1 MSCVLL
7 LVNCSRVVHDFVRKN
22 REGIVEIE
30 SVLARRSSDKSER
43 TVSTDSSSFKYV
55 VTKRV
60 REIEVHIV
68 SAASLHGNGTLYTVS
83 GIQCQTH
90 IFLGTCCHDHHV
102 CGVGTGVAVGVGTGV
117 AVGVGIK
124 IALGEEE
131 LQARKSKKAATDKPT
146 EANFISF
153 SRLRLSLCS

>member
-43 TVSTDSSSFKYV
+43 TVSADSSSFKYV
-55 VTKRV
+55 VTERV
-60 REIEVHIV
+60 RNIEVHIV

-90 IFLGTCCHDHHV
+90 IFLGTCCHDHRV
-102 CGVGTGVAVGVGTGV
+102 CGVGTGVT
-117 AVGVGIK
+117 VGVGIK
-124 IALGEEE
+124 VALGEEE